1 MLCARFLLITRFNQ
15 PGNHMRQVTLKI
27 NGQSHSLDV
36 PPGIPLLWVL
46 RDSLDLV
53 GSKYSCGMGICGS
66 CTVLVNGRPAQSCM
80 LPASKMQ
87 GKDIVTIEGF
97 APDGNH
103 PVQRAWNDE
112 DVPQCGYCQGGQVLT
127 AAALLEGNPDPSDK
141 DIDEAMSGVICR
153 CGTYFR
159 IRKAIKRAAKY
170 AAEGGSA

>member
-1 MLCARFLLITRFNQ
+1 MS
-15 PGNHMRQVTLKI
+15 QVTLKI